1 MLHKSFATTGAVL
14 AIAVTLA
21 GCASKYT
28 PTPLATNFPTARQ
41 PKLQAA
47 SHWGIIT
54 DNIEKQLL
62 IQLAKAPP
70 RPLYISEPA
79 QPSPFQRAMT
89 AQLMTSLVNDG
100 YVVSRSPAGSLRIDL
115 DVQAVTFTPNRPQYR
130 YHGEAAILG
139 AGVWALTEVE
149 FPVAIVGAAGG
160 YDAYNWFNAQF
171 APGST
176 PKTEIIVTASVTDQY
191 RYVARNTSA
200 YYVADS
206 DRILYGIVDPLPVAQ
221 EEPKLTRMFKVR
233 GDM

>member
-1 MLHKSFATTGAVL
+1 MVRKSLATAGSL
-14 AIAVTLA
+14 AIALGLA

-28 PTPLATNFPTARQ
+28 PTPLASNFPTTKQ

-47 SHWGIIT
+47 AHWGIIS

-70 RPLYISEPA
+70 RPLYIVEPA
-79 QPSPFQRAMT
+79 QPTPFQRAMT

-100 YVVSRSPAGSLRIDL
+100 YVVSRTPAGSLRIDL

-130 YHGEAAILG
+130 YHGEAATLA

-149 FPVAIVGAAGG
+149 FPVALVGATAGN
-160 YDAYNWFNAQF
+160 DAYHWFNAQF
-171 APGST
+171 APGAT
-176 PKTEIIVTASVTDQY
+176 PKTEIIVTASVSDQY

-206 DRILYGIVDPLPVAQ
+206 DRVLYGIIDPVVVP
-221 EEPKLTRMFKVR
+221 EELKLTRTFKVR

>member
-1 MLHKSFATTGAVL
+1 MVLKSFATTGAGL
-14 AIAVTLA
+14 AVALMMA
-21 GCASKYT
+21 GCAAQYS
-28 PTPLATNFPTARQ
+28 PTPLASNFPIIKQ

-62 IQLAKAPP
+62 IQVAKAPP
-70 RPLYISEPA
+70 RPLYISEPL
-79 QPSPFQRAMT
+79 QPSPFQHAMA

-100 YVVSRSPAGSLRIDL
+100 YVVSKNPAGSLRIDI
-115 DVQAVTFTPNRPQYR
+115 DVQAVTFTADRPQYR
-130 YHGEAAILG
+130 YHGQAATLG

-149 FPVAIVGAAGG
+149 FPVAVVGAAGG

-171 APGST
+171 APGAT
-176 PKTEIIVTASVTDQY
+176 PKTEIIVTASVSDQY

-200 YYVADS
+200 YYVADT
-206 DRILYGIVDPLPVAQ
+206 DRILYGINDPVPALPEA
-221 EEPKLTRMFKVR
+221 PKLTRLFKVR